1 MELLFKSAFSVG
13 LLFLT
18 SFILYLFNRFWVR
31 PQRLRS
37 KLRTQGLRGPSPSFL
52 LGNTPDFI
60 KFQPKDIKALT
71 EDGEVAH
78 DWARFTFPLFDHWTK
93 EYGQRY
99 NFALGTYQ
107 VVYITDPHLAK
118 EISISTSLKLGK
130 PFFLQKNSETLFGK
144 GILISDGEFWAHQRK
159 TIAPEFYADKVK
171 NLVHIML
178 DSANKLI
185 NTWETEIE
193 KQSGTAN
200 IKADEDLHS
209 FASIVI
215 SKTLFGHS
223 NSKVINEL
231 QSRFKRLERAMKTS
245 LLVGGIPGLWYIP
258 TKSNLEKGRLKKE
271 IHSLIMSI
279 VNEPSYKVDMLQTII
294 NGAKMSASGLAAA
307 EQLIV
312 DNCKNVYL
320 AGLESTSNTAAWT
333 LMLLATHPEWQDRA
347 CAEVA
352 EVCGES
358 LPNATMLGKMKVLTS
373 VIQEAL
379 RLYPPGPF
387 IARETLE
394 DMKFG
399 DLEIPK
405 GVGVWVAVMPLHHDP
420 ELWGPNPSKFN
431 PDRFADGIG
440 SACKVPQAY
449 IPFGNG
455 PHICA
460 GQLFAML
467 ELKVVLVLIL
477 SKFSFSLDANYV
489 HSPVMENIIRPGHGV
504 NLIMQKLTK

>member
-1 MELLFKSAFSVG
+1 
-13 LLFLT
+13 
-18 SFILYLFNRFWVR
+18 
-31 PQRLRS
+31 
-37 KLRTQGLRGPSPSFL
+37 
-52 LGNTPDFI
+52 
-60 KFQPKDIKALT
+60 
-71 EDGEVAH
+71 
-78 DWARFTFPLFDHWTK
+78 
-93 EYGQRY
+93 
-99 NFALGTYQ
+99 
-107 VVYITDPHLAK
+107 
-118 EISISTSLKLGK
+118 
-130 PFFLQKNSETLFGK
+130 
-144 GILISDGEFWAHQRK
+144 
-159 TIAPEFYADKVK
+159 VK

-178 DSANKLI
+178 NSAKKLI
-185 NTWETEIE
+185 DTWETEIE

-200 IKADEDLHS
+200 IKVDGDLQS

-215 SKTLFGHS
+215 SETLFGHS

-231 QSRFKRLERAMKTS
+231 QERFKRLERAMKTPI
-245 LLVGGIPGLWYIP
+245 LVGGIPGLWYVP
-258 TKSNLEKGRLKKE
+258 TKSNIEKWILKKE
-271 IHSLIMSI
+271 IHSRIMHI
-279 VNEPSYKVDMLQTII
+279 VNEHSSKVEVLQSII
-294 NGAKMSASGLAAA
+294 NGAKMSAPGPAAV

-320 AGLESTSNTAAWT
+320 AGLESTANTAAWT

-347 CAEVA
+347 RAEVA

-358 LPNATMLGKMKVLTS
+358 LPDAAMLSKMKVLTT

-420 ELWGPNPSKFN
+420 ELWGPDPSKFN
-431 PDRFADGIG
+431 PERFANGIG
-440 SACKVPQAY
+440 SACKMPQAY

-467 ELKVVLVLIL
+467 EIKVVLAIIL
-477 SKFSFSLDANYV
+477 SKFSFSLDPNYI

-504 NLIMQKLTK
+504 NLIMHRLTK

>member
-1 MELLFKSAFSVG
+1 MELLSKSVFSVA
-13 LLFLT
+13 LLCFT
-18 SFILYLFNRFWVR
+18 SFILYLFNRFYVT

-37 KLRTQGLRGPSPSFL
+37 KLRSQGLRGPSPSFL
-52 LGNTPDFI
+52 LGNIPDFV

-71 EDGEVAH
+71 EDGKATH
-78 DWARFTFPLFDHWTK
+78 DWARFTFPLFEHWSSQ
-93 EYGQRY
+93 YGRRY
-99 NFALGTYQ
+99 HFALGTYQ
-107 VVYITDPHLAK
+107 VVYITDPQLAK
-118 EISISTSLKLGK
+118 EISLSTSLKLGK
-130 PFFLQKNSETLFGK
+130 PFFLQKNSETLLGK
-144 GILISDGEFWAHQRK
+144 GILTSDGEFWAHQRK

-178 DSANKLI
+178 NSAKKLI
-185 NTWETEIE
+185 DTWETEIE

-200 IKADEDLHS
+200 IKVDGDLQS

-215 SKTLFGHS
+215 SETLFGHS

-231 QSRFKRLERAMKTS
+231 QERFKRLERAMKTPI
-245 LLVGGIPGLWYIP
+245 LVGGIPGLWYVP
-258 TKSNLEKGRLKKE
+258 TKSNIEKWILKKE
-271 IHSLIMSI
+271 IHSRIMHI
-279 VNEPSYKVDMLQTII
+279 VNEHSSKVEVLQSII
-294 NGAKMSASGLAAA
+294 NGAKMSAPGPAAV

-320 AGLESTSNTAAWT
+320 AGLESTANTAAWT

-347 CAEVA
+347 RAEVA

-358 LPNATMLGKMKVLTS
+358 LPDAAMLSKMKVLTT

-420 ELWGPNPSKFN
+420 ELWGPDPSKFN
-431 PDRFADGIG
+431 PERFANGIG
-440 SACKVPQAY
+440 SACKMPQAY

-467 ELKVVLVLIL
+467 EIKVVLAIIL
-477 SKFSFSLDANYV
+477 SKFSFSLDPNYI

-504 NLIMQKLTK
+504 NLIMHRLTK